1 MTGLTPSVFASKA
14 NQGPFKGKSR
24 RQIAQLKIDQRR
36 PFILDIQD
44 KPLVLGVRIQGSSL
58 SYVLPKSKTVK
69 SISFSK
75 VIKDEDF
82 GGSPPKASKKGSK
95 LSGKIVEVMSEAFFC
110 IYCAMQYKGTLNK
123 YIKDETYLE
132 WNDIQKATEL
142 KEFLSTYKIS
152 AVVGEEVNSNVF
164 KQYLSNADNFLVVN
178 NWHERLLSQV
188 NVFFGKE
195 KLATGQWTFLR
206 ADNLKL
212 NMDPYKTFDM
222 VSSKIKTTVGFN
234 KPIDKDKWNPGDVW
248 FFSSTAK
255 LKLETELKKLNNLIA
270 KEPDSSVGYLN
281 DLNQLIYKLYQKNQL
296 YPISLKAPSGT
307 GAKIESVNED
317 SDIEQIVDFTKV
329 DLDQGNSDVKLRF
342 DVVYRNKKTKKI
354 KKTKTGFLKMK
365 TDSGGFRL
373 EMEVP
378 GSGARFGS
386 IGTENY
392 QYIIYNTDKSGIDKL
407 QNIRNRSNSY
417 KAIPSNFRAGQSEL
431 QWLGASPYMKLE
443 KSQGS
448 KAMASALE
456 GYLQTLFKKINNE
469 TFKTYSGGKAPPPD
483 KQILNKTVASE
494 IATAIDG
501 INSSTTKSI
510 TVENMYNLATSQGFS
525 VGVSEAQLKARL
537 TGKELKKESKQIMD
551 TSIAETLF
559 DSCFYLKVF

>member
-1 MTGLTPSVFASKA
+1 
-14 NQGPFKGKSR
+14 
-24 RQIAQLKIDQRR
+24 
-36 PFILDIQD
+36 
-44 KPLVLGVRIQGSSL
+44 
-58 SYVLPKSKTVK
+58 
-69 SISFSK
+69 
-75 VIKDEDF
+75 
-82 GGSPPKASKKGSK
+82 
-95 LSGKIVEVMSEAFFC
+95 
-110 IYCAMQYKGTLNK
+110 
-123 YIKDETYLE
+123 
-132 WNDIQKATEL
+132 
-142 KEFLSTYKIS
+142 
-152 AVVGEEVNSNVF
+152 
-164 KQYLSNADNFLVVN
+164 
-178 NWHERLLSQV
+178 
-188 NVFFGKE
+188 
-195 KLATGQWTFLR
+195 
-206 ADNLKL
+206 
-212 NMDPYKTFDM
+212 
-222 VSSKIKTTVGFN
+222 
-234 KPIDKDKWNPGDVW
+234 
-248 FFSSTAK
+248 
-255 LKLETELKKLNNLIA
+255 
-270 KEPDSSVGYLN
+270 
-281 DLNQLIYKLYQKNQL
+281 
-296 YPISLKAPSGT
+296 
-307 GAKIESVNED
+307 
-317 SDIEQIVDFTKV
+317 
-329 DLDQGNSDVKLRF
+329 
-342 DVVYRNKKTKKI
+342 
-354 KKTKTGFLKMK
+354 MK

-407 QNIRNRSNSY
+407 QRIRSQSNSY

-469 TFKTYSGGKAPPPD
+469 TFKTYSGGNQD

-551 TSIAETLF
+551 KSVAETLF